1 MNVGDKN
8 SITDKSAGIKC
19 RYIYINVYIYIYIV
33 NSYVNV
39 CFVSN

>member
-1 MNVGDKN
+1 MNVGDKD

-19 RYIYINVYIYIYIV
+19 RYIYINVYIYIV